1 LTIATLPNGS
11 PHSETSANGRSFL
24 TRLIRVLAM
33 LFLFEV
39 GVVLLFLPWLSLWD
53 QNFFLIHY
61 PTLRPFLLNPS
72 VRGVITGLGALD
84 IVVAAGMLR
93 RQSPPIENPGS

>member
-1 LTIATLPNGS
+1 MPNGS

-39 GVVLLFLPWLSLWD
+39 GVVLLFLPWLGLWD

-93 RQSPPIENPGS
+93 RQSPPVENPGS

>member
-1 LTIATLPNGS
+1 
-11 PHSETSANGRSFL
+11 
-24 TRLIRVLAM
+24 M

-61 PTLRPFLLNPS
+61 PTLRPYLLNPS

-84 IVVAAGMLR
+84 IGVAAGMLR
-93 RQSPPIENPGS
+93 RQSPPMENPGS

>member
-1 LTIATLPNGS
+1 MPNGS

-93 RQSPPIENPGS
+93 RQSPPMENPGS

>member
-1 LTIATLPNGS
+1 LPNGS

-61 PTLRPFLLNPS
+61 PTLRPYLLNPS